1 MRKIIHIKHIVRST
15 IILILVCY
23 FGLIA
28 ILNLSFVQKQLSA
41 LVSDELSQLM
51 HTEVSIG
58 NIDLG
63 LLNRIIIQN
72 VTLKDQENNE
82 LLKVSRL
89 SAKIEITP
97 LFHGQVRI
105 SSVQLFG
112 LHARLNRKTPESPT
126 NFQFVVD
133 AFAPKDTIEKPKP
146 PIDLRI
152 NAVLIRRGQIYYDV
166 LSEPET
172 PNRFNA
178 KHIGVQNLSAT
189 LSLKALTNDSVNA
202 QRK

>member
-178 KHIGVQNLSAT
+178 KHIG
-189 LSLKALTNDSVNA
+189 KP
-202 QRK
+202 

>member
-72 VTLKDQENNE
+72 VTLKDQE
-82 LLKVSRL
+82 L
-89 SAKIEITP
+89 S
-97 LFHGQVRI
+97 
-105 SSVQLFG
+105 S
-112 LHARLNRKTPESPT
+112 KT
-126 NFQFVVD
+126 
-133 AFAPKDTIEKPKP
+133 
-146 PIDLRI
+146 
-152 NAVLIRRGQIYYDV
+152 
-166 LSEPET
+166 
-172 PNRFNA
+172 
-178 KHIGVQNLSAT
+178 
-189 LSLKALTNDSVNA
+189 
-202 QRK
+202 